1 MRYKV
6 YEFNPDDAYNFARHV
21 GIEVKEHGG
30 ELFFKTCPYCKP
42 RATRGNVRTFS
53 INLKTGQFKCL
64 RASCG
69 ISGNMVTLSKDFDFS
84 LGNEVDEYYRP
95 NKKYKRLKQPKEAIK
110 PKPEAIQYL
119 ESRGISEEVAKKYE
133 ITVQTS
139 HPNILVFP
147 FYDEKG
153 VLQFVKYRKTDFDKT
168 KDANKEWCEASTK
181 PVLFGM
187 KQCDDSFDTLVVTEG
202 QCFDGKAEILTPDGW
217 VSFENYSGQNVL
229 QVDEKMNGTFIRPK
243 RLIIKRHIGKMV
255 RCEIGG
261 NYETYTTDD
270 HNLVLLNQKGKVVK
284 KKAGEK
290 ISAGYKIPTTVSID
304 LEEYKDWT
312 DEMFALYIAISADG
326 TIDYRKNT
334 GKIKAK
340 TDRYVRISIALE
352 RKSKRLKEILER
364 LNITYSCNKDS
375 RNYDS
380 ICFHCPDWLTSK
392 YLPYGFATGTSVKQ
406 KKFIIE
412 EMVKWDGNKVKGRNQ
427 YEYSTILKHNA
438 DVMQLIAS
446 CCGYMSTIMTKQNGG
461 NGNFIKSYCYKVS
474 VLLGKS
480 YVSTQSFETHKRFE
494 EVDQRVYCVSV
505 DTGMILVRQNGRIS
519 VSGNCDSLA
528 VATAGVPNVV
538 SVPTGAKGFTW
549 IPYCWDWL
557 CKWKK
562 IIVFGDFEKGS
573 ISLLDELAKRLKDRV
588 EHVREDNYKDCKDA
602 NEILL
607 KYGAEQV
614 RKCVEESVKLPIDN
628 VIDLA
633 DVKELDPY
641 SIEKIPT
648 GIADV
653 DNLLCGGIPFGVVTI
668 VTGKS
673 GKGKSTF
680 VGQIITRALNKG
692 DNIFV
697 YSGEMPNYLF
707 KAAIDFQIA
716 GPANVVEE
724 DRRDYVK
731 RYVRKSA
738 KDKIVEW
745 YRGKC
750 MLYDRTMVKDEDT
763 DLLNT
768 IERMI
773 VSQNARVIVID
784 NLMTMINKTRVKGSK
799 LEAQSE
805 VSNALEDMARF
816 YNVCIILVAHK
827 RKDSGIDDE
836 DMDDSIRGDSDIVN
850 SAGVIIHYNVNKDEN
865 TMENYPRII
874 SVTKNRVFGRTSYRG
889 WKVHYDEKSKRIYG
903 DHDDLNI
910 CLGWDNESGGFV
922 EDYDNSIF
930 S

>member
-95 NKKYKRLKQPKEAIK
+95 KKRYKRLKQPKEAIK

-147 FYDEKG
+147 FYDEEG

-181 PVLFGM
+181 PILFGM
-187 KQCDDSFDTLVVTEG
+187 KQCDDSFDTLVMVEG
-202 QCFDGKAEILTPDGW
+202 QL
-217 VSFENYSGQNVL
+217 
-229 QVDEKMNGTFIRPK
+229 
-243 RLIIKRHIGKMV
+243 
-255 RCEIGG
+255 
-261 NYETYTTDD
+261 
-270 HNLVLLNQKGKVVK
+270 
-284 KKAGEK
+284 
-290 ISAGYKIPTTVSID
+290 
-304 LEEYKDWT
+304 
-312 DEMFALYIAISADG
+312 
-326 TIDYRKNT
+326 
-334 GKIKAK
+334 
-340 TDRYVRISIALE
+340 
-352 RKSKRLKEILER
+352 
-364 LNITYSCNKDS
+364 
-375 RNYDS
+375 
-380 ICFHCPDWLTSK
+380 
-392 YLPYGFATGTSVKQ
+392 
-406 KKFIIE
+406 
-412 EMVKWDGNKVKGRNQ
+412 
-427 YEYSTILKHNA
+427 
-438 DVMQLIAS
+438 
-446 CCGYMSTIMTKQNGG
+446 
-461 NGNFIKSYCYKVS
+461 
-474 VLLGKS
+474 
-480 YVSTQSFETHKRFE
+480 
-494 EVDQRVYCVSV
+494 
-505 DTGMILVRQNGRIS
+505 
-519 VSGNCDSLA
+519 DSLA
-528 VATAGVPNVV
+528 VATAGIPNAV

-588 EHVREDNYKDCKDA
+588 EHVREDNYRDCKDA

-692 DNIFV
+692 DNVFV

-707 KAAIDFQIA
+707 KNAIDFQIA

-773 VSQNARVIVID
+773 VSQNVRVIVID

>member
-95 NKKYKRLKQPKEAIK
+95 KKRYKRLKQPKEAIK
-110 PKPEAIQYL
+110 PKTEAIQYL
-119 ESRGISEEVAKKYE
+119 ESRGISKEVAEKYE

-153 VLQFVKYRKTDFDKT
+153 VLQFVKYRKTDFDKA

-181 PVLFGM
+181 PILFGM
-187 KQCDDSFDTLVVTEG
+187 KQCDDSFDTLTLTEG
-202 QCFDGKAEILTPDGW
+202 QL
-217 VSFENYSGQNVL
+217 
-229 QVDEKMNGTFIRPK
+229 
-243 RLIIKRHIGKMV
+243 
-255 RCEIGG
+255 
-261 NYETYTTDD
+261 
-270 HNLVLLNQKGKVVK
+270 
-284 KKAGEK
+284 
-290 ISAGYKIPTTVSID
+290 
-304 LEEYKDWT
+304 
-312 DEMFALYIAISADG
+312 
-326 TIDYRKNT
+326 
-334 GKIKAK
+334 
-340 TDRYVRISIALE
+340 
-352 RKSKRLKEILER
+352 
-364 LNITYSCNKDS
+364 
-375 RNYDS
+375 
-380 ICFHCPDWLTSK
+380 
-392 YLPYGFATGTSVKQ
+392 
-406 KKFIIE
+406 
-412 EMVKWDGNKVKGRNQ
+412 
-427 YEYSTILKHNA
+427 
-438 DVMQLIAS
+438 
-446 CCGYMSTIMTKQNGG
+446 
-461 NGNFIKSYCYKVS
+461 
-474 VLLGKS
+474 
-480 YVSTQSFETHKRFE
+480 
-494 EVDQRVYCVSV
+494 
-505 DTGMILVRQNGRIS
+505 
-519 VSGNCDSLA
+519 DSLA

-648 GIADV
+648 GITDV

-692 DNIFV
+692 DNVFV

-707 KAAIDFQIA
+707 KNAIDFQIA

-773 VSQNARVIVID
+773 VSQNVRVIVID

-910 CLGWDNESGGFV
+910 CLGWDDESGGFV

>member
-95 NKKYKRLKQPKEAIK
+95 KKRYKRLKQPKEAIK

-153 VLQFVKYRKTDFDKT
+153 VLQFVKYRKTDFDKA

-181 PVLFGM
+181 PILFGM
-187 KQCDDSFDTLVVTEG
+187 KQCDDSFDTLVMVEG
-202 QCFDGKAEILTPDGW
+202 QL
-217 VSFENYSGQNVL
+217 
-229 QVDEKMNGTFIRPK
+229 
-243 RLIIKRHIGKMV
+243 
-255 RCEIGG
+255 
-261 NYETYTTDD
+261 
-270 HNLVLLNQKGKVVK
+270 
-284 KKAGEK
+284 
-290 ISAGYKIPTTVSID
+290 
-304 LEEYKDWT
+304 
-312 DEMFALYIAISADG
+312 
-326 TIDYRKNT
+326 
-334 GKIKAK
+334 
-340 TDRYVRISIALE
+340 
-352 RKSKRLKEILER
+352 
-364 LNITYSCNKDS
+364 
-375 RNYDS
+375 
-380 ICFHCPDWLTSK
+380 
-392 YLPYGFATGTSVKQ
+392 
-406 KKFIIE
+406 
-412 EMVKWDGNKVKGRNQ
+412 
-427 YEYSTILKHNA
+427 
-438 DVMQLIAS
+438 
-446 CCGYMSTIMTKQNGG
+446 
-461 NGNFIKSYCYKVS
+461 
-474 VLLGKS
+474 
-480 YVSTQSFETHKRFE
+480 
-494 EVDQRVYCVSV
+494 
-505 DTGMILVRQNGRIS
+505 
-519 VSGNCDSLA
+519 DSLA
-528 VATAGVPNVV
+528 VATAGIPNAV

-588 EHVREDNYKDCKDA
+588 EHVREDNYRDCKDA

-633 DVKELDPY
+633 DVNELDPY

-692 DNIFV
+692 DNVFV

-707 KAAIDFQIA
+707 KNAIDFQIA

-773 VSQNARVIVID
+773 VSQNVRVIVID

-816 YNVCIILVAHK
+816 YNICIILVAHK

-865 TMENYPRII
+865 TMENYPRVI

>member
-95 NKKYKRLKQPKEAIK
+95 KKKYKRLKQPKEAIK
-110 PKPEAIQYL
+110 PKPEAIKFL

-139 HPNILVFP
+139 HPKILVFP

-153 VLQFVKYRKTDFDKT
+153 VLQFVKYRKTDFDKA

-181 PVLFGM
+181 PILFGM
-187 KQCDDSFDTLVVTEG
+187 KQCDDSFDTLVLTEG
-202 QCFDGKAEILTPDGW
+202 QL
-217 VSFENYSGQNVL
+217 
-229 QVDEKMNGTFIRPK
+229 
-243 RLIIKRHIGKMV
+243 
-255 RCEIGG
+255 
-261 NYETYTTDD
+261 
-270 HNLVLLNQKGKVVK
+270 
-284 KKAGEK
+284 
-290 ISAGYKIPTTVSID
+290 
-304 LEEYKDWT
+304 
-312 DEMFALYIAISADG
+312 
-326 TIDYRKNT
+326 
-334 GKIKAK
+334 
-340 TDRYVRISIALE
+340 
-352 RKSKRLKEILER
+352 
-364 LNITYSCNKDS
+364 
-375 RNYDS
+375 
-380 ICFHCPDWLTSK
+380 
-392 YLPYGFATGTSVKQ
+392 
-406 KKFIIE
+406 
-412 EMVKWDGNKVKGRNQ
+412 
-427 YEYSTILKHNA
+427 
-438 DVMQLIAS
+438 
-446 CCGYMSTIMTKQNGG
+446 
-461 NGNFIKSYCYKVS
+461 
-474 VLLGKS
+474 
-480 YVSTQSFETHKRFE
+480 
-494 EVDQRVYCVSV
+494 
-505 DTGMILVRQNGRIS
+505 
-519 VSGNCDSLA
+519 DSLA
-528 VATAGVPNVV
+528 VATAEIPNAV

-607 KYGAEQV
+607 KYGAQQV

-692 DNIFV
+692 DNVFV

-707 KAAIDFQIA
+707 KNAIDFQIA

>member
-95 NKKYKRLKQPKEAIK
+95 KKRYKRLKQPKEAIK

-181 PVLFGM
+181 PILFGM
-187 KQCDDSFDTLVVTEG
+187 KQCDDSFDVLTMVEG
-202 QCFDGKAEILTPDGW
+202 QFD
-217 VSFENYSGQNVL
+217 
-229 QVDEKMNGTFIRPK
+229 
-243 RLIIKRHIGKMV
+243 
-255 RCEIGG
+255 C
-261 NYETYTTDD
+261 
-270 HNLVLLNQKGKVVK
+270 
-284 KKAGEK
+284 
-290 ISAGYKIPTTVSID
+290 
-304 LEEYKDWT
+304 
-312 DEMFALYIAISADG
+312 
-326 TIDYRKNT
+326 
-334 GKIKAK
+334 
-340 TDRYVRISIALE
+340 
-352 RKSKRLKEILER
+352 
-364 LNITYSCNKDS
+364 
-375 RNYDS
+375 
-380 ICFHCPDWLTSK
+380 
-392 YLPYGFATGTSVKQ
+392 
-406 KKFIIE
+406 
-412 EMVKWDGNKVKGRNQ
+412 
-427 YEYSTILKHNA
+427 
-438 DVMQLIAS
+438 
-446 CCGYMSTIMTKQNGG
+446 
-461 NGNFIKSYCYKVS
+461 
-474 VLLGKS
+474 
-480 YVSTQSFETHKRFE
+480 
-494 EVDQRVYCVSV
+494 
-505 DTGMILVRQNGRIS
+505 
-519 VSGNCDSLA
+519 LA
-528 VATAGVPNVV
+528 VATAGIPNAV

-588 EHVREDNYKDCKDA
+588 EHVREDNYRDCKDA

-680 VGQIITRALNKG
+680 VGQIITRALNKS
-692 DNIFV
+692 DNVFV

-707 KAAIDFQIA
+707 KNAIDFQIA

-773 VSQNARVIVID
+773 VSQNVRVIVID

>member
-21 GIEVKEHGG
+21 GIEVKEHGC

-187 KQCDDSFDTLVVTEG
+187 KQCDDSFDTLVVVEG
-202 QCFDGKAEILTPDGW
+202 QL
-217 VSFENYSGQNVL
+217 
-229 QVDEKMNGTFIRPK
+229 
-243 RLIIKRHIGKMV
+243 
-255 RCEIGG
+255 
-261 NYETYTTDD
+261 
-270 HNLVLLNQKGKVVK
+270 
-284 KKAGEK
+284 
-290 ISAGYKIPTTVSID
+290 
-304 LEEYKDWT
+304 
-312 DEMFALYIAISADG
+312 
-326 TIDYRKNT
+326 
-334 GKIKAK
+334 
-340 TDRYVRISIALE
+340 
-352 RKSKRLKEILER
+352 
-364 LNITYSCNKDS
+364 
-375 RNYDS
+375 
-380 ICFHCPDWLTSK
+380 
-392 YLPYGFATGTSVKQ
+392 
-406 KKFIIE
+406 
-412 EMVKWDGNKVKGRNQ
+412 
-427 YEYSTILKHNA
+427 
-438 DVMQLIAS
+438 
-446 CCGYMSTIMTKQNGG
+446 
-461 NGNFIKSYCYKVS
+461 
-474 VLLGKS
+474 
-480 YVSTQSFETHKRFE
+480 
-494 EVDQRVYCVSV
+494 
-505 DTGMILVRQNGRIS
+505 
-519 VSGNCDSLA
+519 DSLA
-528 VATAGVPNVV
+528 VATAGIPNAV

-614 RKCVEESVKLPIDN
+614 RKCVEEPVKLPIDN

-692 DNIFV
+692 DNVFV

-724 DRRDYVK
+724 DRRDYIK

-910 CLGWDNESGGFV
+910 CLGWDNESGGFF

>member
-95 NKKYKRLKQPKEAIK
+95 KKRYKRLKQPKEAIK

-153 VLQFVKYRKTDFDKT
+153 VLQFVKYRKTDFDKA

-181 PVLFGM
+181 PILFGM
-187 KQCDDSFDTLVVTEG
+187 KQCDDSFDTLTLTEG
-202 QCFDGKAEILTPDGW
+202 QL
-217 VSFENYSGQNVL
+217 
-229 QVDEKMNGTFIRPK
+229 
-243 RLIIKRHIGKMV
+243 
-255 RCEIGG
+255 
-261 NYETYTTDD
+261 
-270 HNLVLLNQKGKVVK
+270 
-284 KKAGEK
+284 
-290 ISAGYKIPTTVSID
+290 
-304 LEEYKDWT
+304 
-312 DEMFALYIAISADG
+312 
-326 TIDYRKNT
+326 
-334 GKIKAK
+334 
-340 TDRYVRISIALE
+340 
-352 RKSKRLKEILER
+352 
-364 LNITYSCNKDS
+364 
-375 RNYDS
+375 
-380 ICFHCPDWLTSK
+380 
-392 YLPYGFATGTSVKQ
+392 
-406 KKFIIE
+406 
-412 EMVKWDGNKVKGRNQ
+412 
-427 YEYSTILKHNA
+427 
-438 DVMQLIAS
+438 
-446 CCGYMSTIMTKQNGG
+446 
-461 NGNFIKSYCYKVS
+461 
-474 VLLGKS
+474 
-480 YVSTQSFETHKRFE
+480 
-494 EVDQRVYCVSV
+494 
-505 DTGMILVRQNGRIS
+505 
-519 VSGNCDSLA
+519 DSLA
-528 VATAGVPNVV
+528 ASTAGIPNAV

-692 DNIFV
+692 DNVFV

-707 KAAIDFQIA
+707 KNAIDFQIA

-773 VSQNARVIVID
+773 VSQNVRVIVID

>member
-95 NKKYKRLKQPKEAIK
+95 KKRYKRLKQPKEAIK

-153 VLQFVKYRKTDFDKT
+153 VLQFVKYRKTDFDKA

-181 PVLFGM
+181 PILFGM
-187 KQCDDSFDTLVVTEG
+187 KQCDDSFDTLTLTEG
-202 QCFDGKAEILTPDGW
+202 QL
-217 VSFENYSGQNVL
+217 
-229 QVDEKMNGTFIRPK
+229 
-243 RLIIKRHIGKMV
+243 
-255 RCEIGG
+255 
-261 NYETYTTDD
+261 
-270 HNLVLLNQKGKVVK
+270 
-284 KKAGEK
+284 
-290 ISAGYKIPTTVSID
+290 
-304 LEEYKDWT
+304 
-312 DEMFALYIAISADG
+312 
-326 TIDYRKNT
+326 
-334 GKIKAK
+334 
-340 TDRYVRISIALE
+340 
-352 RKSKRLKEILER
+352 
-364 LNITYSCNKDS
+364 
-375 RNYDS
+375 
-380 ICFHCPDWLTSK
+380 
-392 YLPYGFATGTSVKQ
+392 
-406 KKFIIE
+406 
-412 EMVKWDGNKVKGRNQ
+412 
-427 YEYSTILKHNA
+427 
-438 DVMQLIAS
+438 
-446 CCGYMSTIMTKQNGG
+446 
-461 NGNFIKSYCYKVS
+461 
-474 VLLGKS
+474 
-480 YVSTQSFETHKRFE
+480 
-494 EVDQRVYCVSV
+494 
-505 DTGMILVRQNGRIS
+505 
-519 VSGNCDSLA
+519 DSLA

-692 DNIFV
+692 DNVFV

-707 KAAIDFQIA
+707 KNALDFQIA

-773 VSQNARVIVID
+773 VSQNVRVIVID

-910 CLGWDNESGGFV
+910 CLGWDNESGGFF

>member
-187 KQCDDSFDTLVVTEG
+187 KQCDDSFDTLVVVEG
-202 QCFDGKAEILTPDGW
+202 QL
-217 VSFENYSGQNVL
+217 
-229 QVDEKMNGTFIRPK
+229 
-243 RLIIKRHIGKMV
+243 
-255 RCEIGG
+255 
-261 NYETYTTDD
+261 
-270 HNLVLLNQKGKVVK
+270 
-284 KKAGEK
+284 
-290 ISAGYKIPTTVSID
+290 
-304 LEEYKDWT
+304 
-312 DEMFALYIAISADG
+312 
-326 TIDYRKNT
+326 
-334 GKIKAK
+334 
-340 TDRYVRISIALE
+340 
-352 RKSKRLKEILER
+352 
-364 LNITYSCNKDS
+364 
-375 RNYDS
+375 
-380 ICFHCPDWLTSK
+380 
-392 YLPYGFATGTSVKQ
+392 
-406 KKFIIE
+406 
-412 EMVKWDGNKVKGRNQ
+412 
-427 YEYSTILKHNA
+427 
-438 DVMQLIAS
+438 
-446 CCGYMSTIMTKQNGG
+446 
-461 NGNFIKSYCYKVS
+461 
-474 VLLGKS
+474 
-480 YVSTQSFETHKRFE
+480 
-494 EVDQRVYCVSV
+494 
-505 DTGMILVRQNGRIS
+505 
-519 VSGNCDSLA
+519 DSLA
-528 VATAGVPNVV
+528 VATAGIPNAV

-614 RKCVEESVKLPIDN
+614 RKCVEEPVKLTIDN

-692 DNIFV
+692 DNVFV

-724 DRRDYVK
+724 DRRDYIK

-910 CLGWDNESGGFV
+910 CLGWDNESGGFF

>member
-95 NKKYKRLKQPKEAIK
+95 KKRYKRLKQPKEAIK

-153 VLQFVKYRKTDFDKT
+153 VLQFVKYRKTDFDKA
-168 KDANKEWCEASTK
+168 KDSNKEWCEASTK
-181 PVLFGM
+181 PILFGM
-187 KQCDDSFDTLVVTEG
+187 KQCDDSFDTLTLTEG
-202 QCFDGKAEILTPDGW
+202 QL
-217 VSFENYSGQNVL
+217 
-229 QVDEKMNGTFIRPK
+229 
-243 RLIIKRHIGKMV
+243 
-255 RCEIGG
+255 
-261 NYETYTTDD
+261 
-270 HNLVLLNQKGKVVK
+270 
-284 KKAGEK
+284 
-290 ISAGYKIPTTVSID
+290 
-304 LEEYKDWT
+304 
-312 DEMFALYIAISADG
+312 
-326 TIDYRKNT
+326 
-334 GKIKAK
+334 
-340 TDRYVRISIALE
+340 
-352 RKSKRLKEILER
+352 
-364 LNITYSCNKDS
+364 
-375 RNYDS
+375 
-380 ICFHCPDWLTSK
+380 
-392 YLPYGFATGTSVKQ
+392 
-406 KKFIIE
+406 
-412 EMVKWDGNKVKGRNQ
+412 
-427 YEYSTILKHNA
+427 
-438 DVMQLIAS
+438 
-446 CCGYMSTIMTKQNGG
+446 
-461 NGNFIKSYCYKVS
+461 
-474 VLLGKS
+474 
-480 YVSTQSFETHKRFE
+480 
-494 EVDQRVYCVSV
+494 
-505 DTGMILVRQNGRIS
+505 
-519 VSGNCDSLA
+519 DSLA
-528 VATAGVPNVV
+528 VATAGIPNAV

-573 ISLLDELAKRLKDRV
+573 ISLLNELAKRLKDRV

-692 DNIFV
+692 DNVFV

-707 KAAIDFQIA
+707 KNAIDFQIA

-773 VSQNARVIVID
+773 VSQNVRVIVID

-865 TMENYPRII
+865 TMENYPRVI

>member
-187 KQCDDSFDTLVVTEG
+187 KQCDDSFDTLVVVEG
-202 QCFDGKAEILTPDGW
+202 QL
-217 VSFENYSGQNVL
+217 
-229 QVDEKMNGTFIRPK
+229 
-243 RLIIKRHIGKMV
+243 
-255 RCEIGG
+255 
-261 NYETYTTDD
+261 
-270 HNLVLLNQKGKVVK
+270 
-284 KKAGEK
+284 
-290 ISAGYKIPTTVSID
+290 
-304 LEEYKDWT
+304 
-312 DEMFALYIAISADG
+312 
-326 TIDYRKNT
+326 
-334 GKIKAK
+334 
-340 TDRYVRISIALE
+340 
-352 RKSKRLKEILER
+352 
-364 LNITYSCNKDS
+364 
-375 RNYDS
+375 
-380 ICFHCPDWLTSK
+380 
-392 YLPYGFATGTSVKQ
+392 
-406 KKFIIE
+406 
-412 EMVKWDGNKVKGRNQ
+412 
-427 YEYSTILKHNA
+427 
-438 DVMQLIAS
+438 
-446 CCGYMSTIMTKQNGG
+446 
-461 NGNFIKSYCYKVS
+461 
-474 VLLGKS
+474 
-480 YVSTQSFETHKRFE
+480 
-494 EVDQRVYCVSV
+494 
-505 DTGMILVRQNGRIS
+505 
-519 VSGNCDSLA
+519 DSLA
-528 VATAGVPNVV
+528 VATAGIPNAV

-614 RKCVEESVKLPIDN
+614 RKCVEEPVKLPIDN

-692 DNIFV
+692 DNVFV

-724 DRRDYVK
+724 DRIDYIK

-910 CLGWDNESGGFV
+910 CLGWDNESGGFF

>member
-95 NKKYKRLKQPKEAIK
+95 KKKYKRLKQPKEAIK

-181 PVLFGM
+181 PILFGM
-187 KQCDDSFDTLVVTEG
+187 KQCDDSFDTLVLVEG
-202 QCFDGKAEILTPDGW
+202 QL
-217 VSFENYSGQNVL
+217 
-229 QVDEKMNGTFIRPK
+229 
-243 RLIIKRHIGKMV
+243 
-255 RCEIGG
+255 
-261 NYETYTTDD
+261 
-270 HNLVLLNQKGKVVK
+270 
-284 KKAGEK
+284 
-290 ISAGYKIPTTVSID
+290 
-304 LEEYKDWT
+304 
-312 DEMFALYIAISADG
+312 
-326 TIDYRKNT
+326 
-334 GKIKAK
+334 
-340 TDRYVRISIALE
+340 
-352 RKSKRLKEILER
+352 
-364 LNITYSCNKDS
+364 
-375 RNYDS
+375 
-380 ICFHCPDWLTSK
+380 
-392 YLPYGFATGTSVKQ
+392 
-406 KKFIIE
+406 
-412 EMVKWDGNKVKGRNQ
+412 
-427 YEYSTILKHNA
+427 
-438 DVMQLIAS
+438 
-446 CCGYMSTIMTKQNGG
+446 
-461 NGNFIKSYCYKVS
+461 
-474 VLLGKS
+474 
-480 YVSTQSFETHKRFE
+480 
-494 EVDQRVYCVSV
+494 
-505 DTGMILVRQNGRIS
+505 
-519 VSGNCDSLA
+519 DSLA
-528 VATAGVPNVV
+528 IATAGIPNAV

-614 RKCVEESVKLPIDN
+614 RKCVEEPVKLPIDN

-648 GIADV
+648 GVADV

-692 DNIFV
+692 DNVFV

-707 KAAIDFQIA
+707 KNAIDFQIA

-773 VSQNARVIVID
+773 VSQNVRVIVID

-865 TMENYPRII
+865 TMENYPRVI

>member
-95 NKKYKRLKQPKEAIK
+95 KKRYKRLKQPKEAIK

-139 HPNILVFP
+139 HPKILVFP

-153 VLQFVKYRKTDFDKT
+153 VLQFVKYRKTDFDKA

-181 PVLFGM
+181 PILFGM
-187 KQCDDSFDTLVVTEG
+187 KQCDDSFDTLVLTEG
-202 QCFDGKAEILTPDGW
+202 QL
-217 VSFENYSGQNVL
+217 
-229 QVDEKMNGTFIRPK
+229 
-243 RLIIKRHIGKMV
+243 
-255 RCEIGG
+255 
-261 NYETYTTDD
+261 
-270 HNLVLLNQKGKVVK
+270 
-284 KKAGEK
+284 
-290 ISAGYKIPTTVSID
+290 
-304 LEEYKDWT
+304 
-312 DEMFALYIAISADG
+312 
-326 TIDYRKNT
+326 
-334 GKIKAK
+334 
-340 TDRYVRISIALE
+340 
-352 RKSKRLKEILER
+352 
-364 LNITYSCNKDS
+364 
-375 RNYDS
+375 
-380 ICFHCPDWLTSK
+380 
-392 YLPYGFATGTSVKQ
+392 
-406 KKFIIE
+406 
-412 EMVKWDGNKVKGRNQ
+412 
-427 YEYSTILKHNA
+427 
-438 DVMQLIAS
+438 
-446 CCGYMSTIMTKQNGG
+446 
-461 NGNFIKSYCYKVS
+461 
-474 VLLGKS
+474 
-480 YVSTQSFETHKRFE
+480 
-494 EVDQRVYCVSV
+494 
-505 DTGMILVRQNGRIS
+505 
-519 VSGNCDSLA
+519 DSLA
-528 VATAGVPNVV
+528 VATAEIPNAV

-607 KYGAEQV
+607 KYGAQQV

-692 DNIFV
+692 DNVFV

-707 KAAIDFQIA
+707 KNAIDFQIA

>member
-95 NKKYKRLKQPKEAIK
+95 KKKYKRLKQPKEAIK

-153 VLQFVKYRKTDFDKT
+153 VLQFVKYRKTDFDKA

-181 PVLFGM
+181 PILFGM
-187 KQCDDSFDTLVVTEG
+187 KQCDDSFDTLVMVEG
-202 QCFDGKAEILTPDGW
+202 QL
-217 VSFENYSGQNVL
+217 
-229 QVDEKMNGTFIRPK
+229 
-243 RLIIKRHIGKMV
+243 
-255 RCEIGG
+255 
-261 NYETYTTDD
+261 
-270 HNLVLLNQKGKVVK
+270 
-284 KKAGEK
+284 
-290 ISAGYKIPTTVSID
+290 
-304 LEEYKDWT
+304 
-312 DEMFALYIAISADG
+312 
-326 TIDYRKNT
+326 
-334 GKIKAK
+334 
-340 TDRYVRISIALE
+340 
-352 RKSKRLKEILER
+352 
-364 LNITYSCNKDS
+364 
-375 RNYDS
+375 
-380 ICFHCPDWLTSK
+380 
-392 YLPYGFATGTSVKQ
+392 
-406 KKFIIE
+406 
-412 EMVKWDGNKVKGRNQ
+412 
-427 YEYSTILKHNA
+427 
-438 DVMQLIAS
+438 
-446 CCGYMSTIMTKQNGG
+446 
-461 NGNFIKSYCYKVS
+461 
-474 VLLGKS
+474 
-480 YVSTQSFETHKRFE
+480 
-494 EVDQRVYCVSV
+494 
-505 DTGMILVRQNGRIS
+505 
-519 VSGNCDSLA
+519 DSLA
-528 VATAGVPNVV
+528 VATAGIPNAV

-692 DNIFV
+692 DNVFV

-724 DRRDYVK
+724 DRRDYIK

-799 LEAQSE
+799 LETQSE

>member
-95 NKKYKRLKQPKEAIK
+95 KKRYKRLKQPKEAIK

-181 PVLFGM
+181 PILFGM
-187 KQCDDSFDTLVVTEG
+187 KQCDDSFDALVVTEG
-202 QCFDGKAEILTPDGW
+202 Q
-217 VSFENYSGQNVL
+217 
-229 QVDEKMNGTFIRPK
+229 
-243 RLIIKRHIGKMV
+243 
-255 RCEIGG
+255 
-261 NYETYTTDD
+261 
-270 HNLVLLNQKGKVVK
+270 
-284 KKAGEK
+284 
-290 ISAGYKIPTTVSID
+290 
-304 LEEYKDWT
+304 
-312 DEMFALYIAISADG
+312 
-326 TIDYRKNT
+326 
-334 GKIKAK
+334 
-340 TDRYVRISIALE
+340 
-352 RKSKRLKEILER
+352 
-364 LNITYSCNKDS
+364 
-375 RNYDS
+375 
-380 ICFHCPDWLTSK
+380 
-392 YLPYGFATGTSVKQ
+392 
-406 KKFIIE
+406 
-412 EMVKWDGNKVKGRNQ
+412 
-427 YEYSTILKHNA
+427 
-438 DVMQLIAS
+438 
-446 CCGYMSTIMTKQNGG
+446 
-461 NGNFIKSYCYKVS
+461 
-474 VLLGKS
+474 
-480 YVSTQSFETHKRFE
+480 
-494 EVDQRVYCVSV
+494 
-505 DTGMILVRQNGRIS
+505 
-519 VSGNCDSLA
+519 CDSLA
-528 VATAGVPNVV
+528 VATAGIPNVV

-557 CKWKK
+557 CRWKK

-648 GIADV
+648 GITDV

-692 DNIFV
+692 DNVFV

-707 KAAIDFQIA
+707 KNAIDFQIA

-773 VSQNARVIVID
+773 VSQNVRVIVID

>member
-95 NKKYKRLKQPKEAIK
+95 KKRYKRLKQPKEAIK

-153 VLQFVKYRKTDFDKT
+153 VLQFVKYRKTDFDKA

-181 PVLFGM
+181 PILFGM
-187 KQCDDSFDTLVVTEG
+187 KQCDDSFDTLVLTEG
-202 QCFDGKAEILTPDGW
+202 QL
-217 VSFENYSGQNVL
+217 
-229 QVDEKMNGTFIRPK
+229 
-243 RLIIKRHIGKMV
+243 
-255 RCEIGG
+255 
-261 NYETYTTDD
+261 
-270 HNLVLLNQKGKVVK
+270 
-284 KKAGEK
+284 
-290 ISAGYKIPTTVSID
+290 
-304 LEEYKDWT
+304 
-312 DEMFALYIAISADG
+312 
-326 TIDYRKNT
+326 
-334 GKIKAK
+334 
-340 TDRYVRISIALE
+340 
-352 RKSKRLKEILER
+352 
-364 LNITYSCNKDS
+364 
-375 RNYDS
+375 
-380 ICFHCPDWLTSK
+380 
-392 YLPYGFATGTSVKQ
+392 
-406 KKFIIE
+406 
-412 EMVKWDGNKVKGRNQ
+412 
-427 YEYSTILKHNA
+427 
-438 DVMQLIAS
+438 
-446 CCGYMSTIMTKQNGG
+446 
-461 NGNFIKSYCYKVS
+461 
-474 VLLGKS
+474 
-480 YVSTQSFETHKRFE
+480 
-494 EVDQRVYCVSV
+494 
-505 DTGMILVRQNGRIS
+505 
-519 VSGNCDSLA
+519 DSLA
-528 VATAGVPNVV
+528 VATAEIPNAV

-549 IPYCWDWL
+549 VPYCWDWL

-607 KYGAEQV
+607 KYGAQQV

-692 DNIFV
+692 DNVFV

-707 KAAIDFQIA
+707 KNAIDFQIA

-773 VSQNARVIVID
+773 VSQNVRVIVID
-784 NLMTMINKTRVKGSK
+784 NLMTMINKTRIKGSK

-889 WKVHYDEKSKRIYG
+889 WKVHYDDKSKRIYG

>member
-95 NKKYKRLKQPKEAIK
+95 KKKYKRLKQPKEAIK

-139 HPNILVFP
+139 NPNILVFP

-153 VLQFVKYRKTDFDKT
+153 VLQFVKYRKTDFDKA

-181 PVLFGM
+181 PILFGM

-202 QCFDGKAEILTPDGW
+202 QC
-217 VSFENYSGQNVL
+217 
-229 QVDEKMNGTFIRPK
+229 
-243 RLIIKRHIGKMV
+243 
-255 RCEIGG
+255 
-261 NYETYTTDD
+261 
-270 HNLVLLNQKGKVVK
+270 
-284 KKAGEK
+284 
-290 ISAGYKIPTTVSID
+290 
-304 LEEYKDWT
+304 
-312 DEMFALYIAISADG
+312 
-326 TIDYRKNT
+326 
-334 GKIKAK
+334 
-340 TDRYVRISIALE
+340 
-352 RKSKRLKEILER
+352 
-364 LNITYSCNKDS
+364 
-375 RNYDS
+375 
-380 ICFHCPDWLTSK
+380 
-392 YLPYGFATGTSVKQ
+392 
-406 KKFIIE
+406 
-412 EMVKWDGNKVKGRNQ
+412 
-427 YEYSTILKHNA
+427 
-438 DVMQLIAS
+438 
-446 CCGYMSTIMTKQNGG
+446 
-461 NGNFIKSYCYKVS
+461 
-474 VLLGKS
+474 
-480 YVSTQSFETHKRFE
+480 
-494 EVDQRVYCVSV
+494 
-505 DTGMILVRQNGRIS
+505 
-519 VSGNCDSLA
+519 DSLA
-528 VATAGVPNVV
+528 VATAGIPNAV

-628 VIDLA
+628 VVDLA

-648 GIADV
+648 GVADV

-692 DNIFV
+692 DNVFV

-724 DRRDYVK
+724 DRRDYIK

-768 IERMI
+768 IERMV

>member
-95 NKKYKRLKQPKEAIK
+95 KKRYKRLKQPKEAIK

-153 VLQFVKYRKTDFDKT
+153 VLQFVKYRKTDFDKA

-181 PVLFGM
+181 PILFGM

-202 QCFDGKAEILTPDGW
+202 QC
-217 VSFENYSGQNVL
+217 
-229 QVDEKMNGTFIRPK
+229 
-243 RLIIKRHIGKMV
+243 
-255 RCEIGG
+255 
-261 NYETYTTDD
+261 
-270 HNLVLLNQKGKVVK
+270 
-284 KKAGEK
+284 
-290 ISAGYKIPTTVSID
+290 
-304 LEEYKDWT
+304 
-312 DEMFALYIAISADG
+312 
-326 TIDYRKNT
+326 
-334 GKIKAK
+334 
-340 TDRYVRISIALE
+340 
-352 RKSKRLKEILER
+352 
-364 LNITYSCNKDS
+364 
-375 RNYDS
+375 
-380 ICFHCPDWLTSK
+380 
-392 YLPYGFATGTSVKQ
+392 
-406 KKFIIE
+406 
-412 EMVKWDGNKVKGRNQ
+412 
-427 YEYSTILKHNA
+427 
-438 DVMQLIAS
+438 
-446 CCGYMSTIMTKQNGG
+446 
-461 NGNFIKSYCYKVS
+461 
-474 VLLGKS
+474 
-480 YVSTQSFETHKRFE
+480 
-494 EVDQRVYCVSV
+494 
-505 DTGMILVRQNGRIS
+505 
-519 VSGNCDSLA
+519 DSLA
-528 VATAGVPNVV
+528 VATAGIPNAV

-692 DNIFV
+692 DNVFV

-707 KAAIDFQIA
+707 KNAIDFQIA

-773 VSQNARVIVID
+773 VSQNVRVIVID

>member
-187 KQCDDSFDTLVVTEG
+187 KQCDDSFDTLVVVEG
-202 QCFDGKAEILTPDGW
+202 QL
-217 VSFENYSGQNVL
+217 
-229 QVDEKMNGTFIRPK
+229 
-243 RLIIKRHIGKMV
+243 
-255 RCEIGG
+255 
-261 NYETYTTDD
+261 
-270 HNLVLLNQKGKVVK
+270 
-284 KKAGEK
+284 
-290 ISAGYKIPTTVSID
+290 
-304 LEEYKDWT
+304 
-312 DEMFALYIAISADG
+312 
-326 TIDYRKNT
+326 
-334 GKIKAK
+334 
-340 TDRYVRISIALE
+340 
-352 RKSKRLKEILER
+352 
-364 LNITYSCNKDS
+364 
-375 RNYDS
+375 
-380 ICFHCPDWLTSK
+380 
-392 YLPYGFATGTSVKQ
+392 
-406 KKFIIE
+406 
-412 EMVKWDGNKVKGRNQ
+412 
-427 YEYSTILKHNA
+427 
-438 DVMQLIAS
+438 
-446 CCGYMSTIMTKQNGG
+446 
-461 NGNFIKSYCYKVS
+461 
-474 VLLGKS
+474 
-480 YVSTQSFETHKRFE
+480 
-494 EVDQRVYCVSV
+494 
-505 DTGMILVRQNGRIS
+505 
-519 VSGNCDSLA
+519 DSLA
-528 VATAGVPNVV
+528 VATAGIPNAV

-607 KYGAEQV
+607 KYGAEQI
-614 RKCVEESVKLPIDN
+614 RKCIEEPVKLPIDN

-692 DNIFV
+692 DNVFV

-724 DRRDYVK
+724 DRRDYIK

-910 CLGWDNESGGFV
+910 CLGWDNESGGFF

>member
-187 KQCDDSFDTLVVTEG
+187 KQCDDSFDTLVVVEG
-202 QCFDGKAEILTPDGW
+202 QL
-217 VSFENYSGQNVL
+217 
-229 QVDEKMNGTFIRPK
+229 
-243 RLIIKRHIGKMV
+243 
-255 RCEIGG
+255 
-261 NYETYTTDD
+261 
-270 HNLVLLNQKGKVVK
+270 
-284 KKAGEK
+284 
-290 ISAGYKIPTTVSID
+290 
-304 LEEYKDWT
+304 
-312 DEMFALYIAISADG
+312 
-326 TIDYRKNT
+326 
-334 GKIKAK
+334 
-340 TDRYVRISIALE
+340 
-352 RKSKRLKEILER
+352 
-364 LNITYSCNKDS
+364 
-375 RNYDS
+375 
-380 ICFHCPDWLTSK
+380 
-392 YLPYGFATGTSVKQ
+392 
-406 KKFIIE
+406 
-412 EMVKWDGNKVKGRNQ
+412 
-427 YEYSTILKHNA
+427 
-438 DVMQLIAS
+438 
-446 CCGYMSTIMTKQNGG
+446 
-461 NGNFIKSYCYKVS
+461 
-474 VLLGKS
+474 
-480 YVSTQSFETHKRFE
+480 
-494 EVDQRVYCVSV
+494 
-505 DTGMILVRQNGRIS
+505 
-519 VSGNCDSLA
+519 DSLA
-528 VATAGVPNVV
+528 VATAGIPNAV

-692 DNIFV
+692 NNVFV

-724 DRRDYVK
+724 DRRDYIK

-910 CLGWDNESGGFV
+910 CLGWDNESGGFF

>member
-95 NKKYKRLKQPKEAIK
+95 KKKYKRLKQPKEAIK

-153 VLQFVKYRKTDFDKT
+153 VLQFVKYRKTDFDKA

-181 PVLFGM
+181 PILFGM
-187 KQCDDSFDTLVVTEG
+187 KQCDDSFDTLVLTEG
-202 QCFDGKAEILTPDGW
+202 Q
-217 VSFENYSGQNVL
+217 
-229 QVDEKMNGTFIRPK
+229 M
-243 RLIIKRHIGKMV
+243 
-255 RCEIGG
+255 
-261 NYETYTTDD
+261 
-270 HNLVLLNQKGKVVK
+270 
-284 KKAGEK
+284 
-290 ISAGYKIPTTVSID
+290 
-304 LEEYKDWT
+304 
-312 DEMFALYIAISADG
+312 
-326 TIDYRKNT
+326 
-334 GKIKAK
+334 
-340 TDRYVRISIALE
+340 
-352 RKSKRLKEILER
+352 
-364 LNITYSCNKDS
+364 
-375 RNYDS
+375 
-380 ICFHCPDWLTSK
+380 
-392 YLPYGFATGTSVKQ
+392 
-406 KKFIIE
+406 
-412 EMVKWDGNKVKGRNQ
+412 
-427 YEYSTILKHNA
+427 
-438 DVMQLIAS
+438 
-446 CCGYMSTIMTKQNGG
+446 
-461 NGNFIKSYCYKVS
+461 
-474 VLLGKS
+474 
-480 YVSTQSFETHKRFE
+480 
-494 EVDQRVYCVSV
+494 
-505 DTGMILVRQNGRIS
+505 
-519 VSGNCDSLA
+519 DSLS
-528 VATAGVPNVV
+528 VATAGIPNAV

-562 IIVFGDFEKGS
+562 IIVFGDFEKNS

-588 EHVREDNYKDCKDA
+588 EHVRKDNYKDCKDA

-692 DNIFV
+692 DNVFV

-707 KAAIDFQIA
+707 KNAIDFQIA

-724 DRRDYVK
+724 DRKDYVK

-773 VSQNARVIVID
+773 VSQNVRVIVID

>member
-95 NKKYKRLKQPKEAIK
+95 KKRYKRLKQPKEAIK

-181 PVLFGM
+181 PILFGM
-187 KQCDDSFDTLVVTEG
+187 KQCDDSFDVLTMVEG
-202 QCFDGKAEILTPDGW
+202 QFD
-217 VSFENYSGQNVL
+217 
-229 QVDEKMNGTFIRPK
+229 
-243 RLIIKRHIGKMV
+243 
-255 RCEIGG
+255 C
-261 NYETYTTDD
+261 
-270 HNLVLLNQKGKVVK
+270 
-284 KKAGEK
+284 
-290 ISAGYKIPTTVSID
+290 
-304 LEEYKDWT
+304 
-312 DEMFALYIAISADG
+312 
-326 TIDYRKNT
+326 
-334 GKIKAK
+334 
-340 TDRYVRISIALE
+340 
-352 RKSKRLKEILER
+352 
-364 LNITYSCNKDS
+364 
-375 RNYDS
+375 
-380 ICFHCPDWLTSK
+380 
-392 YLPYGFATGTSVKQ
+392 
-406 KKFIIE
+406 
-412 EMVKWDGNKVKGRNQ
+412 
-427 YEYSTILKHNA
+427 
-438 DVMQLIAS
+438 
-446 CCGYMSTIMTKQNGG
+446 
-461 NGNFIKSYCYKVS
+461 
-474 VLLGKS
+474 
-480 YVSTQSFETHKRFE
+480 
-494 EVDQRVYCVSV
+494 
-505 DTGMILVRQNGRIS
+505 
-519 VSGNCDSLA
+519 LA
-528 VATAGVPNVV
+528 VATAGIPNAV

-588 EHVREDNYKDCKDA
+588 EHVREDNYRDCKDA

-680 VGQIITRALNKG
+680 VGQIITRALNKS
-692 DNIFV
+692 DNVFV

-707 KAAIDFQIA
+707 KNAIDFQIA

-865 TMENYPRII
+865 TMENYPRVI

>member
-95 NKKYKRLKQPKEAIK
+95 KKRYKRLKQPKEAIK

-153 VLQFVKYRKTDFDKT
+153 VLQFVKYRKTDFDKA

-181 PVLFGM
+181 PILFGM
-187 KQCDDSFDTLVVTEG
+187 KQCDDSFDTLVLTEG
-202 QCFDGKAEILTPDGW
+202 QL
-217 VSFENYSGQNVL
+217 
-229 QVDEKMNGTFIRPK
+229 
-243 RLIIKRHIGKMV
+243 
-255 RCEIGG
+255 
-261 NYETYTTDD
+261 
-270 HNLVLLNQKGKVVK
+270 
-284 KKAGEK
+284 
-290 ISAGYKIPTTVSID
+290 
-304 LEEYKDWT
+304 
-312 DEMFALYIAISADG
+312 
-326 TIDYRKNT
+326 
-334 GKIKAK
+334 
-340 TDRYVRISIALE
+340 
-352 RKSKRLKEILER
+352 
-364 LNITYSCNKDS
+364 
-375 RNYDS
+375 
-380 ICFHCPDWLTSK
+380 
-392 YLPYGFATGTSVKQ
+392 
-406 KKFIIE
+406 
-412 EMVKWDGNKVKGRNQ
+412 
-427 YEYSTILKHNA
+427 
-438 DVMQLIAS
+438 
-446 CCGYMSTIMTKQNGG
+446 
-461 NGNFIKSYCYKVS
+461 
-474 VLLGKS
+474 
-480 YVSTQSFETHKRFE
+480 
-494 EVDQRVYCVSV
+494 
-505 DTGMILVRQNGRIS
+505 
-519 VSGNCDSLA
+519 DSLA
-528 VATAGVPNVV
+528 VATAEIPNAV

-607 KYGAEQV
+607 KYGAQQV

-692 DNIFV
+692 DNVFV

-707 KAAIDFQIA
+707 KNAIDFQIA

-773 VSQNARVIVID
+773 VSQNVRVIVID

>member
-95 NKKYKRLKQPKEAIK
+95 NKKYKRLQQPKEAIK
-110 PKPEAIQYL
+110 PKPESIQYL

-187 KQCDDSFDTLVVTEG
+187 KQCDDSFDTLVVVEG
-202 QCFDGKAEILTPDGW
+202 QL
-217 VSFENYSGQNVL
+217 
-229 QVDEKMNGTFIRPK
+229 
-243 RLIIKRHIGKMV
+243 
-255 RCEIGG
+255 
-261 NYETYTTDD
+261 
-270 HNLVLLNQKGKVVK
+270 
-284 KKAGEK
+284 
-290 ISAGYKIPTTVSID
+290 
-304 LEEYKDWT
+304 
-312 DEMFALYIAISADG
+312 
-326 TIDYRKNT
+326 
-334 GKIKAK
+334 
-340 TDRYVRISIALE
+340 
-352 RKSKRLKEILER
+352 
-364 LNITYSCNKDS
+364 
-375 RNYDS
+375 
-380 ICFHCPDWLTSK
+380 
-392 YLPYGFATGTSVKQ
+392 
-406 KKFIIE
+406 
-412 EMVKWDGNKVKGRNQ
+412 
-427 YEYSTILKHNA
+427 
-438 DVMQLIAS
+438 
-446 CCGYMSTIMTKQNGG
+446 
-461 NGNFIKSYCYKVS
+461 
-474 VLLGKS
+474 
-480 YVSTQSFETHKRFE
+480 
-494 EVDQRVYCVSV
+494 
-505 DTGMILVRQNGRIS
+505 
-519 VSGNCDSLA
+519 DSLA
-528 VATAGVPNVV
+528 VATAGIPNAV

-614 RKCVEESVKLPIDN
+614 RKCVEEPVKLPIDN

-692 DNIFV
+692 DNVFV

-724 DRRDYVK
+724 DRRDYIK

-910 CLGWDNESGGFV
+910 CLGWDNESGGFF

>member
-95 NKKYKRLKQPKEAIK
+95 KKRYKRLKQPKEAIK

-133 ITVQTS
+133 IPVQTS

-153 VLQFVKYRKTDFDKT
+153 VLQFVKYRKTDFDKA

-181 PVLFGM
+181 PILFGM
-187 KQCDDSFDTLVVTEG
+187 KQCDDSFDTLTLTEG
-202 QCFDGKAEILTPDGW
+202 QL
-217 VSFENYSGQNVL
+217 
-229 QVDEKMNGTFIRPK
+229 
-243 RLIIKRHIGKMV
+243 
-255 RCEIGG
+255 
-261 NYETYTTDD
+261 
-270 HNLVLLNQKGKVVK
+270 
-284 KKAGEK
+284 
-290 ISAGYKIPTTVSID
+290 
-304 LEEYKDWT
+304 
-312 DEMFALYIAISADG
+312 
-326 TIDYRKNT
+326 
-334 GKIKAK
+334 
-340 TDRYVRISIALE
+340 
-352 RKSKRLKEILER
+352 
-364 LNITYSCNKDS
+364 
-375 RNYDS
+375 
-380 ICFHCPDWLTSK
+380 
-392 YLPYGFATGTSVKQ
+392 
-406 KKFIIE
+406 
-412 EMVKWDGNKVKGRNQ
+412 
-427 YEYSTILKHNA
+427 
-438 DVMQLIAS
+438 
-446 CCGYMSTIMTKQNGG
+446 
-461 NGNFIKSYCYKVS
+461 
-474 VLLGKS
+474 
-480 YVSTQSFETHKRFE
+480 
-494 EVDQRVYCVSV
+494 
-505 DTGMILVRQNGRIS
+505 
-519 VSGNCDSLA
+519 DSLA
-528 VATAGVPNVV
+528 VATAGIPNAV

-692 DNIFV
+692 DNVFV

-707 KAAIDFQIA
+707 KNAIDFQIA

-773 VSQNARVIVID
+773 VSQNVRVIVID

-865 TMENYPRII
+865 TMENYPRVI

>member
-21 GIEVKEHGG
+21 RIEVKEHGG

-95 NKKYKRLKQPKEAIK
+95 KKRYKRLKQPKEAIK
-110 PKPEAIQYL
+110 PKPEAIQYF
-119 ESRGISEEVAKKYE
+119 ENRGISEEVTKKYE

-147 FYDEKG
+147 FYDENG
-153 VLQFVKYRKTDFDKT
+153 VLQFVKYRKTDFDKA

-181 PVLFGM
+181 PILFGM
-187 KQCDDSFDTLVVTEG
+187 KQCDDSFDTLILTEG
-202 QCFDGKAEILTPDGW
+202 Q
-217 VSFENYSGQNVL
+217 
-229 QVDEKMNGTFIRPK
+229 M
-243 RLIIKRHIGKMV
+243 
-255 RCEIGG
+255 
-261 NYETYTTDD
+261 
-270 HNLVLLNQKGKVVK
+270 
-284 KKAGEK
+284 
-290 ISAGYKIPTTVSID
+290 
-304 LEEYKDWT
+304 
-312 DEMFALYIAISADG
+312 
-326 TIDYRKNT
+326 
-334 GKIKAK
+334 
-340 TDRYVRISIALE
+340 
-352 RKSKRLKEILER
+352 
-364 LNITYSCNKDS
+364 
-375 RNYDS
+375 
-380 ICFHCPDWLTSK
+380 
-392 YLPYGFATGTSVKQ
+392 
-406 KKFIIE
+406 
-412 EMVKWDGNKVKGRNQ
+412 
-427 YEYSTILKHNA
+427 
-438 DVMQLIAS
+438 
-446 CCGYMSTIMTKQNGG
+446 
-461 NGNFIKSYCYKVS
+461 
-474 VLLGKS
+474 
-480 YVSTQSFETHKRFE
+480 
-494 EVDQRVYCVSV
+494 
-505 DTGMILVRQNGRIS
+505 
-519 VSGNCDSLA
+519 DSLS
-528 VATAGVPNVV
+528 VATAEIPNAV

-641 SIEKIPT
+641 NIEKIPT
-648 GIADV
+648 GVADV

-680 VGQIITRALNKG
+680 VGQIITRALNKS
-692 DNIFV
+692 DNVFV

-707 KAAIDFQIA
+707 KNAIDFQIA

-773 VSQNARVIVID
+773 VSQNVRVIVID

-865 TMENYPRII
+865 TMENYPRVI